1 MIEMESIHLG
11 KYVTRWLAG
20 RILYVGD
27 QVLTMD
33 GSGTCET
40 ASEKDI
46 RDARVM
52 VLGKMHYF
60 ETIRHFPFSR
70 AKEIKSAV
78 LLDKS
83 DYTPFPA
90 TRCCIRKLRQT
101 GEGAAANIWLI
112 SSEAAQIMEKQLVS
126 LVIPETALL
135 AFHACQTS
143 QIYEVALGLNSFLA
157 WIGQN
162 GAVQSVRS
170 SGDTVEVEAFRRI
183 IGKDATD
190 SPVVRITGLKDY
202 AALLS
207 ETISSLPVNG
217 LYPFINANPYTMTFD
232 SRVLKRGGYSAAALF
247 VVYTILTV
255 SIPCAVEKHLQ
266 KEDAAVSAQSV
277 EWIEKQRQI
286 DMAVKKQKALAAP
299 IKAYASKY
307 LLMTLLKKV
316 MPAETRITQMAISDT
331 RVEIRGEA
339 PSATALLT
347 VLSQTQG
354 IQNAQFISPVRKEN
368 KTGRDMFALSFEFN
382 GSK

>member
-1 MIEMESIHLG
+1 MESIHLG

-27 QVLTMD
+27 QILAMD
-33 GSGTCET
+33 GRGMCGA

-60 ETIRHFPFSR
+60 ETIRHFPFTR

-83 DYTPFPA
+83 DYTPFPS
-90 TRCCIRKLRQT
+90 TRCCVRKLHQT
-101 GEGAAANIWLI
+101 GDGAAANIWLI
-112 SSEAAQIMEKQLVS
+112 SSEAARIMEKQLVS

-143 QIYEVALGLNSFLA
+143 RIYEVVLGLHSFLA
-157 WIGQN
+157 WIGKN

-170 SGDTVEVEAFRRI
+170 GGDVMEVEAFRRV
-183 IGKDATD
+183 IGKDATG

-202 AALLS
+202 AAFLS
-207 ETISSLPVNG
+207 ETIGSLPVNG
-217 LYPFINANPYTMTFD
+217 LYPFINANPYAMTFD

-247 VVYTILTV
+247 VIYTILTV

-277 EWIEKQRQI
+277 EWIEKQHQI
-286 DMAVKKQKALAAP
+286 DMAIKKQKALAAP
-299 IKAYASKY
+299 VNAYVSRY
-307 LLMTLLKKV
+307 QLMRLLQRV
-316 MPAETRITQMAISDT
+316 VPAETRIIQMAVSGT
-331 RVEIRGEA
+331 RVEIRGQA

-368 KTGRDMFALSFEFN
+368 STGRDVFALSFEFN
-382 GSK
+382 GGK